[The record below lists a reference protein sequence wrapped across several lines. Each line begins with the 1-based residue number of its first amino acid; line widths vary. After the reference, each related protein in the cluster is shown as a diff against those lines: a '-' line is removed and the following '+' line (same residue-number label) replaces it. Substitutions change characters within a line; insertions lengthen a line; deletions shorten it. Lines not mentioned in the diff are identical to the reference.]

1 MLTKAINL
9 LKKNPVILLYYAAYL
24 VLTYLIIFLLYPTD
38 FVSFTELGYSFDP
51 REYLIMM
58 AKMLIAIGLLSVL
71 SLLFMSGYG
80 YMVAEATVTG
90 KTSSSSFGR
99 GIKLF
104 FVRTLLAMLLT
115 FAIYMGFSILISMII
130 VPFAMITTISGNL
143 WGIVIIMILM
153 MFIIIAAMPFLILWY
168 PAIYVDNLGVIQA
181 LKMGLKAGVKHYW
194 RLLLMLM
201 IMFLPAVINAI
212 INYKEMMEGNVFS
225 PGYIL
230 ILLIS
235 AIISVFV
242 IPYVFVVFHEGRG
255 NQPYS
260 DQR

>member
-1 MLTKAINL
+1 MLAKAINL
-9 LKKNPVILLYYAAYL
+9 LKKNPVILLFYVGYL
-24 VLTYLIIFLLYPTD
+24 VLTYLIVFLLYPTD
-38 FVSFTELGYSFDP
+38 FGSFTELEYSFDM

-90 KTSSSSFGR
+90 KTSSASFGK

-115 FAIYMGFSILISMII
+115 FAIYMGFSFLMSMIFI
-130 VPFAMITTISGNL
+130 PFAMFTSISGNL
-143 WGIVIIMILM
+143 WGIAIITTLM
-153 MFIIIAAMPFLILWY
+153 LMVVTVVMPFIILWY

-181 LKMGLKAGVKHYW
+181 LKTGLKAGVKHYW
-194 RLLLMLM
+194 RLLLMLLV
-201 IMFLPAVINAI
+201 MFLPAVINTI
-212 INYKEMMEGNVFS
+212 INYKEMMEGNMFS

-230 ILLIS
+230 TMLLS
-235 AIISVFV
+235 AIISVVV
-242 IPYVFVVFHEGRG
+242 IPYLFVVYHEGRG
-255 NQPYS
+255 YRLYS
-260 DQR
+260 DHR